1 MSTAT
6 IARASREGDN
16 GLPRSIEDLLDAAAE
31 QGAITFGEVR
41 HALDEA
47 GVGPADAKK
56 VLRLISER
64 GIQIGADAPGTAPE
78 SAKTGTATS
87 LLDEDDVVDTWDHE
101 VPTTDLVRVYLTDIG
116 RVALLT
122 AEQEVDLAKR
132 IEAGLFATEKMRQS
146 DAKEIKRIPAKLRR
160 DLEWIAADGTRAR

>member
-6 IARASREGDN
+6 IARVAPDS
-16 GLPRSIEDLLDAAAE
+16 GLPRSIEDLLDAATE
-31 QGAITFGEVR
+31 QGQLTFGQVR
-41 HALDEA
+41 RALDEA

-64 GIQIGADAPGTAPE
+64 GIQIGADAPGTTPAE
-78 SAKTGTATS
+78 GATETS
-87 LLDEDDVVDTWDHE
+87 TIDEDDVVDSWDHE

-122 AEQEVDLAKR
+122 A
-132 IEAGLFATEKMRQS
+132 
-146 DAKEIKRIPAKLRR
+146 
-160 DLEWIAADGTRAR
+160 